1 MRILPVV
8 LCAVAFGAAWAQ
20 CEEITGFESRVEIE
34 RGGDVRVTETIAVVA
49 GGEKIK
55 RGIYRDFP
63 TLYRSVLGLRR
74 SVDFE
79 VTGVLRD
86 GVPEPW
92 HSEGRANGVRIY
104 IGEAGRLID
113 HGPHTYTL
121 SYRTNRQLVL
131 HDDFDEFYWNV
142 TGNGWDFPIAR
153 AKVKITLPPGAPLR
167 SAEAYTGP
175 GGARG
180 TAWRVVTEAGAD
192 VVIETTAP
200 LAPGEGLTVSVTWP
214 KGYVDADANPR
225 DLAAVAGDNPFT
237 AASLAALVL
246 VLAYYMIAWVVI
258 GRDPPRGVI
267 IPRYAPPEGFTPS
280 AVRFLA
286 GLGRVD
292 DKSFAAAVLQLAVS
306 GALRIREGK
315 VFHLERTEK
324 APDLPKGQ
332 RAFFEALLGSRKE
345 LPLEQ
350 GRHTVL
356 RAARKALAAWL
367 ASDFEK
373 AYFKRNAG
381 VWIGG
386 LLLSLVPAVLALFE
400 AREFGIAAFMAVWL
414 SFWSLGVIG
423 LLSSVFSMLRSG
435 RFLAA
440 LPLAVFSLPFLAG
453 WVFGAWMLL
462 QATSVLVVAVF
473 ATGAALNMLFY
484 HLLKA
489 PTLHGRAIL
498 DQIEGFR
505 HYLGVAESDRL
516 NLENPPDRTPAVF
529 EKFLPYALALDV
541 EHRWAA
547 QFSEVLAAS
556 DYRPAWY
563 SSGGLGGFSA
573 VGLVSS
579 LGGGMVQA
587 IASSSTAPGSSGGSG
602 GGGSS
607 GGGGGGGGGGGW

>member
-306 GALRIREGK
+306 GALRIRQNKE
-315 VFHLERTEK
+315 FTLERTDK
-324 APDLPKGQ
+324 APALPKGQ
-332 RAFFEALLGSRKE
+332 RAFLDALLGSRNISSAMRVSGSGACFCPLSRLSWPCSRRGNLE
-345 LPLEQ
+345 LPPS
-350 GRHTVL
+350 
-356 RAARKALAAWL
+356 W
-367 ASDFEK
+367 
-373 AYFKRNAG
+373 
-381 VWIGG
+381 
-386 LLLSLVPAVLALFE
+386 
-400 AREFGIAAFMAVWL
+400 
-414 SFWSLGVIG
+414 
-423 LLSSVFSMLRSG
+423 RSG
-435 RFLAA
+435 F
-440 LPLAVFSLPFLAG
+440 PFGRWGLSGCCLRCFRCCEAG
-453 WVFGAWMLL
+453 AFWRRCRWLC
-462 QATSVLVVAVF
+462 
-473 ATGAALNMLFY
+473 
-484 HLLKA
+484 
-489 PTLHGRAIL
+489 
-498 DQIEGFR
+498 FR
-505 HYLGVAESDRL
+505 CPFWR
-516 NLENPPDRTPAVF
+516 
-529 EKFLPYALALDV
+529 
-541 EHRWAA
+541 
-547 QFSEVLAAS
+547 
-556 DYRPAWY
+556 
-563 SSGGLGGFSA
+563 
-573 VGLVSS
+573 
-579 LGGGMVQA
+579 
-587 IASSSTAPGSSGGSG
+587 
-602 GGGSS
+602 GGSS
-607 GGGGGGGGGGGW
+607 GHGCCCRRRRFWWWRCLRPVRHSTCFFTTF